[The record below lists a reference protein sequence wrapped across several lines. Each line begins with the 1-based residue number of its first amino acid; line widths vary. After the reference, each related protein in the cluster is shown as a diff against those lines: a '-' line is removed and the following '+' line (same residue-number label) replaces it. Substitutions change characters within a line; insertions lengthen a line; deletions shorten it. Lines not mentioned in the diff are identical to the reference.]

1 MRVVTAEEMKEIDKR
16 AVKNFSIPALLLM
29 ENAGIALAEKA
40 KEMLKGTIQPRVAV
54 ISGKG
59 NNGGDGLAAARHL
72 KKSGIEVTV
81 YLLGRKRDLK
91 GDVKINSNIAGRF
104 LPVIEMTGNEISG
117 KMKNKLQFCDLVI
130 DAIVGIG
137 AKGKMSGTPA
147 AAITAVLEC
156 GKPVLCADVPS
167 GLDCSSGVPLGVCI
181 KGNETVTFGFPKAGL
196 LQYPGA
202 NFAGSITI
210 ADIGLPEEF
219 LRSKKAS
226 LYLLEEKEIAS
237 ALPPRPGDGH
247 KASMGHVLVLAGSR
261 GYTGAAALTGM
272 GALRSGCGLV
282 TLGIPRS
289 LNMIFETKLTEVITK
304 PLPETEA
311 TTLGLEA
318 ENEILDITK
327 SVQALAIGPGLAR
340 HPETQALVRKLIMT
354 VSKPMI
360 IDADGLN
367 ILEGDISVL
376 GKRQAPTVITP
387 HPGEMGRML
396 GIKADEVQ
404 KKRISISK
412 EISTRHE
419 IITVLKGAKT
429 IITSTDGNTFI
440 NPTGNSG
447 MATAGTGDVLTGVI
461 SSLIARGMDCL
472 EAAKAGV
479 FIHGL
484 AGDIAAEAVGEE
496 SLIAGDLLNCL
507 PEAFKRLENYH

>member
-1 MRVVTAEEMKEIDKR
+1 MKEIDKR

-29 ENAGIALAEKA
+29 ENAGMALAEKA
-40 KEMLKGTIQPRVAV
+40 KEMLKDIVQPSVAV

-59 NNGGDGLAAARHL
+59 NNGGDGLVAARHL
-72 KKSGIEVTV
+72 KKSGIDVTV
-81 YLLGRKRDLK
+81 YLIGRKRDLK
-91 GDVKINSNIAGRF
+91 GDAKVNLNIAGKF
-104 LPVIEMTGNEISG
+104 LPIIELTGREIWG

-167 GLDCSSGVPLGVCI
+167 GLDCDRGVPLGVCVR
-181 KGNETVTFGFPKAGL
+181 GNETVTFGFPKAGL
-196 LQYPGA
+196 LRYPGV
-202 NFAGSITI
+202 NFAGNITV
-210 ADIGLPEEF
+210 ADIGLPGE
-219 LRSKKAS
+219 LLQSKKAS

-247 KASMGHVLVLAGSR
+247 KAAMGHVLVLAGSR
-261 GYTGAAALTGM
+261 GYTGAASLTCM
-272 GALRSGCGLV
+272 GAFRSGCGLV

-289 LNMIFETKLTEVITK
+289 LNTIFETKLTEVITK

-311 TTLGLEA
+311 ITLGLEA
-318 ENEILDITK
+318 ENEILDIAGR
-327 SVQALAIGPGLAR
+327 VQSLAIGPGLAK
-340 HPETQALVRKLIMT
+340 HPEMQALVRKLIMT
-354 VSKPMI
+354 VSKPMV

-396 GIKADEVQ
+396 GIKADQVQ
-404 KKRISISK
+404 KERINISK
-412 EISTRHE
+412 EMSTKHE
-419 IITVLKGAKT
+419 IVTVLKGAKT
-429 IITSTDGNTFI
+429 IIAGTDGNVFI
-440 NPTGNSG
+440 NPTGNPG
-447 MATAGTGDVLTGVI
+447 MATAGTGDILTGVI

-507 PEAFKRLENYH
+507 PEAFKSLQ